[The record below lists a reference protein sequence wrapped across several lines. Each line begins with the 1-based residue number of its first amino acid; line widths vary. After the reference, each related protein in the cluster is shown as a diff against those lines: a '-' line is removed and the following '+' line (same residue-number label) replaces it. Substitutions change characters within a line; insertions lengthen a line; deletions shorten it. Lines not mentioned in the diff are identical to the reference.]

1 MTRNAGPEFAPKGTK
16 KSRTGRESMTVLM
29 YEDIRGRLVL
39 AAPEIE
45 SPRWYD
51 YTAAAGEGRALADM
65 ILLQDR
71 QLSPRGRGVTGQNG
85 FYAGGGRENP
95 GEQLI
100 AVCDETEIR
109 LHRSRMGWAGRA
121 AFNLP
126 EG

>member
-1 MTRNAGPEFAPKGTK
+1 
-16 KSRTGRESMTVLM
+16 MTVLM
-29 YEDIRGRLVL
+29 YEDIRVRLVL
-39 AAPEIE
+39 AAQDIE

-51 YTAAAGEGRALADM
+51 YTAVAGEGRALTDM

-71 QLSPRGRGVTGQNG
+71 QLSPRGRGVTGRNG

-100 AVCDETEIR
+100 AVCDEREVR
-109 LHRSRMGWAGRA
+109 LHRSRMGRAGRA
-121 AFNLP
+121 AFNVP